1 MRNHRVSV
9 VSGTGSYAP
18 DRVMTNRDLESLV
31 ETSDSWIRERT
42 GIGERRIAEPGQAT
56 SDLAVSAARKALEM
70 AGLSPLDL
78 DGIIVA
84 TTTPD
89 LPFPSTA
96 CLVQRDLG
104 AGKAFAFD
112 MNAVCSGFVY
122 AMNVANAMIR
132 SGSSNRLLVV
142 GAEVMSRYLD
152 WSDRTTCVLFGDG
165 AGAVV
170 LTASEDPG
178 VTGVGSIAVHADG
191 TGWEMIHVPG
201 GGSRLPATS
210 EVVANKLTK
219 IRMKGAE
226 TFKMAVRTIEASIRE
241 VLSLEELGAEDI
253 TWVVPHQA
261 NGRIL
266 DAVGQRL
273 GIPRERF
280 CLNIE
285 RYGNTSAASIPVALD
300 EAVRRGQIGK
310 GDRIMMTAFGAGVT
324 WGSGLLT
331 WEMDRYRPEEEK

>member
-1 MRNHRVSV
+1 MDPLVSI

-18 DRVMTNRDLESLV
+18 DRVMTNLDLESIV

-42 GIGERRIAEPGQAT
+42 GIAERRIAAPGQAT
-56 SDLAVSAARKALEM
+56 SDLAVLAGKKALEM
-70 AGLSPLDL
+70 AGISGADL

-89 LPFPSTA
+89 MPFPSTA

-112 MNAVCSGFVY
+112 LNAVCSGFVY
-122 AMNVANAMIR
+122 ALKVADSMIK
-132 SGSSNRLLVV
+132 SGSAQKILVI

-152 WSDRTTCVLFGDG
+152 WEDRTTCVLFGDG
-165 AGAVV
+165 AGALV
-170 LTASEDPG
+170 LSASSDPQSR
-178 VTGVGSIAVHADG
+178 GVGKMALHADG
-191 TGWEMIHVPG
+191 AGWEMIYVPG
-201 GGSRLPATS
+201 GGSRLPAS
-210 EVVANKLTK
+210 SDVVAQKMTK

-226 TFKMAVRTIEASIRE
+226 TFKMAVRTIESSIRE
-241 VLSLEELGAEDI
+241 VLALEGLTPSDI
-253 TWVVPHQA
+253 DWVIPHQA

-266 DAVGQRL
+266 GAVGQRL
-273 GIPRERF
+273 GISEDRF

-300 EAVRRGQIGK
+300 EAVRSGRIGK
-310 GDRIMMTAFGAGVT
+310 GDRVVVTAFGAGVT
-324 WGSGLLT
+324 WGSGVLT
-331 WEMDRYRPEEEK
+331 WEMDRFSPEGSK

>member
-1 MRNHRVSV
+1 MDPLVSI

-18 DRVMTNRDLESLV
+18 DRIMTNFDLESIV

-42 GIGERRIAEPGQAT
+42 GIGERRIAAPGQAT
-56 SDLAVSAARKALEM
+56 SDLAVLAGKKALEM
-70 AGLSPLDL
+70 AGISGADL

-89 LPFPSTA
+89 MPFPSTA

-112 MNAVCSGFVY
+112 LNAVCSGFVY
-122 AMNVANAMIR
+122 ALKVADSMIK
-132 SGSSNRLLVV
+132 SGSAQKILVI

-152 WSDRTTCVLFGDG
+152 WEDRTTCVLFGDG
-165 AGAVV
+165 AGALV
-170 LTASEDPG
+170 LSASSDPRSR
-178 VTGVGSIAVHADG
+178 GVGKMALHADG
-191 TGWEMIHVPG
+191 AGWEMIYVPG
-201 GGSRLPATS
+201 GGSRLPASS
-210 EVVANKLTK
+210 EVVAQNLTK

-226 TFKMAVRTIEASIRE
+226 TFKMAVRTIESSIRE
-241 VLSLEELGAEDI
+241 VLALEGLTPSDI
-253 TWVVPHQA
+253 DWVIPHQA

-266 DAVGQRL
+266 GAVGQRL
-273 GIPRERF
+273 GISEDRF

-300 EAVRRGQIGK
+300 EAVRSGRIAK
-310 GDRIMMTAFGAGVT
+310 GDRVVVTAFGAGVT

-331 WEMDRYRPEEEK
+331 WEMDRFSPEDSK